1 MASMMARMMSNAF
14 AMAGLTLLLGSL
26 SGAALADGPW
36 PSLDSPELGHGPYSF
51 MHMMLQKTI
60 FSINVATIDVRVDK
74 QVQAR
79 LADQARDKTYSDA
92 LAPQLAQT
100 VMGAERAVVQMQFV
114 RNVSLNRWM
123 GVVHDS
129 LEQAR
134 HAGLI
139 DAGLERRVKDGLP
152 QWFAALKDRGYEK
165 GDRLIYSVIADGTR
179 TMVVSASSQILVDRV
194 DTDPGARRVVL
205 TSYFAPES
213 DFREPLLRSL
223 LEKKP

>member
-1 MASMMARMMSNAF
+1 MASMARMMSNSF
-14 AMAGLTLLLGSL
+14 AAAGLTLLLASL
-26 SGAALADGPW
+26 SGAAIADGPW
-36 PSLDSPELGHGPYSF
+36 PFLDSPELGHGPYSF

-74 QVQAR
+74 QAQAR
-79 LADQARDKTYSDA
+79 LADQARDKPYSDA

-100 VMGAERAVVQMQFV
+100 VMAAEHAVVQMQFT

-123 GVVHDS
+123 GVVHES
-129 LEQAR
+129 LDQAR
-134 HAGLI
+134 RAGLI
-139 DAGLERRVKDGLP
+139 DADLERRVKDGLP

-165 GDRLIYSVIADGTR
+165 GDRLIYSVIPEGTR
-179 TMVVSASSQILVDRV
+179 TMVVAASSQVLVDRV